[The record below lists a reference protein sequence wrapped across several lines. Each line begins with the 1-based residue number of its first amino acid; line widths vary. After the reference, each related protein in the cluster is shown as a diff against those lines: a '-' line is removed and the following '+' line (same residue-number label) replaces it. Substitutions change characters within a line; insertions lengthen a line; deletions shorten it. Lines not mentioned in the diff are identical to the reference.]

1 MKKILSLLL
10 ILVLS
15 FSIIAC
21 GTDKEETTETTET
34 PETTTPVEDTD
45 KVEETEEEKDIAKD
59 DSKEEVE
66 LVVSA
71 AASLTDA
78 MGEIAD
84 LIKEDENIKLTS
96 SFDSSGTL
104 QKQIEQGAPADVFI
118 SAGQKQMDALEEK
131 DLIAKD
137 SRIDLLRNKL
147 VLLVPEDNPDDIKNI
162 QDVVDKKVQIAI
174 AETETVPVGQY
185 SKKAL
190 EDLELWD
197 KLDTEK
203 IIQSKNVSEVLA
215 QVEQGNVSA
224 GMVYSSDAVR
234 GEKVKEVEV
243 FDEKL
248 HGPIIYP
255 AAVIEASTE
264 KDAGKIFLDYLETDK
279 VKAIFE
285 KYGFEM
291 AK

>member
-1 MKKILSLLL
+1 MKKVLSLLMV
-10 ILVLS
+10 LVLS
-15 FSIIAC
+15 FAMVAC
-21 GTDKEETTETTET
+21 GTNDQT
-34 PETTTPVEDTD
+34 PDTDTNTPVEDTD
-45 KVEETEEEKDIAKD
+45 KGEAKD
-59 DSKEEVE
+59 NENKEEVE
-66 LVVSA
+66 IFVSV
-71 AASLTDA
+71 AASLTEA
-78 MGEIAD
+78 MDEIAE
-84 LIKEDENIKLTS
+84 LIKEDENIKITPTY
-96 SFDSSGTL
+96 DSSGTL
-104 QKQIEQGAPADVFI
+104 QKQIEEGAPSDVFI
-118 SAGQKQMDALEEK
+118 SAGQSQMDNLEEQ
-131 DLIAKD
+131 DLIDKS

-147 VLLVPEDNPDDIKNI
+147 VLLVPEDNPDNIENI

-190 EDLELWD
+190 EDLGLWD
-197 KLDTEK
+197 KLETDN
-203 IIQSKNVSEVLA
+203 IVSAKNVSEVLTH
-215 QVEQGNVSA
+215 VETGNASA
-224 GMVYSSDAVR
+224 GLVYSSDAVR

-255 AAVIEASTE
+255 AAIIEASE
-264 KDAGKIFLDYLETDK
+264 NKDAAKTFLDYLKEDK